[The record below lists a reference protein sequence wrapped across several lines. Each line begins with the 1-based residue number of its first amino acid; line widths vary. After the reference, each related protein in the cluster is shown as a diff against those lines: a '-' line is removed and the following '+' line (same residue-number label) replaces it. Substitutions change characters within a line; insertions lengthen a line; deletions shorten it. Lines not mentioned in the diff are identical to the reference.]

1 MKTLCREER
10 PEKRTYSWEEGL
22 SSLPDGKWAGAELQ
36 REMKQDEVKLI
47 CQGSAPSKMGILL
60 RGRVALFAGGW
71 VRCGRVPKKDDA
83 EKEKNDGK
91 IDKGSKK
98 GKYK

>member
-22 SSLPDGKWAGAELQ
+22 SSLPDGAEIQ
-36 REMKQDEVKLI
+36 REMKQDKVKLI

-71 VRCGRVPKKDDA
+71 VRCCRVPKKDDA
-83 EKEKNDGK
+83 EKEKNDD
-91 IDKGSKK
+91 IIVKGSKK
-98 GKYK
+98 GKCK